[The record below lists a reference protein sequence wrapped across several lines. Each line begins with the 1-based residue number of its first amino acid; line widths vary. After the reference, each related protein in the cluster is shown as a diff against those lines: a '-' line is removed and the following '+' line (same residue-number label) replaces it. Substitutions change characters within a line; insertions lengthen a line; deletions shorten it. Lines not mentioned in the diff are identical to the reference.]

1 MKTVII
7 AAGMGSRLWSQSDK
21 IPKCLLPLYNG
32 TILSNII
39 ERFKQ
44 IGIKKFGLVVGY
56 KKEIIIDYLKANNN
70 FDVNVEFIYNPDWEK
85 ANGISV
91 YKSREFVDGESFL
104 LSMSDHIVSVSAL
117 QKIKNAD
124 GNCNFLLCDKRI
136 EKIFDIDDATKT
148 LTEEDRIIS
157 IGKDLKNYNAIDC
170 GMFKLNESFFYAME
184 EQIAVGKDSLSSG
197 IQKLIERDNM
207 RAVFM
212 SESDCW
218 IDVDTPEAYDY
229 ISKHQI

>member
-1 MKTVII
+1 
-7 AAGMGSRLWSQSDK
+7 
-21 IPKCLLPLYNG
+21 
-32 TILSNII
+32 
-39 ERFKQ
+39 
-44 IGIKKFGLVVGY
+44 
-56 KKEIIIDYLKANNN
+56 
-70 FDVNVEFIYNPDWEK
+70 
-85 ANGISV
+85 
-91 YKSREFVDGESFL
+91 
-104 LSMSDHIVSVSAL
+104 MSDHVVSVSAL

-170 GMFKLNESFFYAME
+170 GVFKLNESFFYAMK

-218 IDVDTPEAYDY
+218 IDVDTTEAYDY